1 MKKQLLFFLGMP
13 ALALAQLT
21 AGVQTYSVSG
31 RSYDVTTPSDYNP
44 AKEYPIVFEL
54 HSFDKDR
61 TQMNAPNV
69 INEQQYISVRPE
81 GTSVFGVRAWNSWNI
96 TKSLGFGDDVNY
108 ITAVYNDIKTKLGSK
123 FNADKVYVYGFSNGG
138 AMAIKMVEE
147 TSLFKAAVIRSM
159 SFESGHNIPSTASKV
174 PMIFIHGTA
183 DETVPYQGGSGKYGI
198 MAPNFESIKTTVDKW
213 AAHLG
218 LSQPVEIKYLK
229 GSSTA
234 SDKDF
239 YFREYSNATNPIYFF
254 VIDGGVHATDQQFS
268 NSNIKRAMIKLA
280 QNPKCYGIY
289 RLACAQ

>member
-1 MKKQLLFFLGMP
+1 MRKQILLFLGVP
-13 ALALAQLT
+13 TLALAQLT

-44 AKEYPIVFEL
+44 TKEYPIVFEL

-61 TQMNAPNV
+61 TQMNDPNV

-81 GTSVFGVRAWNSWNI
+81 GTSVLGYRAWNSWNA
-96 TKSLGFGDDVNY
+96 TKSFFGDDVNY

-138 AMAIKMVEE
+138 AMAMKMVEE

-159 SFESGHNIPSTASKV
+159 SFENGHNIPSTASKV

-198 MAPNFESIKTTVDKW
+198 IAPNFESIKTTVDKW
-213 AAHLG
+213 ASHLG

-229 GSSTA
+229 GSSAT

>member
-1 MKKQLLFFLGMP
+1 MRKQILLFLGVP
-13 ALALAQLT
+13 TLALAQLT

-44 AKEYPIVFEL
+44 TKEYPIVFEL

-61 TQMNAPNV
+61 TQMNDPNV

-81 GTSVFGVRAWNSWNI
+81 GTSVLGVRAWNSWGT
-96 TKSLGFGDDVNY
+96 TKSFFGDDVNY

-138 AMAIKMVEE
+138 AMVEE

-159 SFESGHNIPSTASKV
+159 SFESGHNISSTASKV

-198 MAPNFESIKTTVDKW
+198 IAPNFESIKTTVDKW
-213 AAHLG
+213 ASHLG

-229 GSSTA
+229 GSSAT

-254 VIDGGVHATDQQFS
+254 VIDDGVHATDQQFS

-289 RLACAQ
+289 RLACQ